1 MLSGYD
7 LLMPSKRATA
17 VAVAFAALFPTVV
30 TWVYFD
36 LLQDSPL
43 KMIAYPLGKVLQF
56 AFPLFWVGWV
66 LKQRFKHGGIAQ
78 LDTQPVLR
86 LGASLL
92 FGTLMGIGVAVAMW
106 GIFRFFPVEIVEALA
121 AEVSGRVSG
130 FSVDSVEKFIG
141 LALFYSV
148 VHSLMEEYYFRWFV
162 FGQLR
167 SLVAVVPAA
176 IISGLAFMAHHV
188 LVLNHFFP
196 DEPGWTAFL
205 SLSIAV
211 GGVIWAVQYEK
222 SKSLLGPWLSHAIVD
237 AGIFAL
243 GYRLMYQ

>member
-1 MLSGYD
+1 
-7 LLMPSKRATA
+7 MPSKRATSA
-17 VAVAFAALFPTVV
+17 AIAFAVVFPTFV

-36 LLQDSPL
+36 LLQDSPF
-43 KMIAYPLGKVLQF
+43 KMVAYPLGKGLQF
-56 AFPLFWVGWV
+56 AFPLVWVGWV

-78 LDTQPVLR
+78 LDTQPVLSMR
-86 LGASLL
+86 SSLIFGAV
-92 FGTLMGIGVAVAMW
+92 MGIAVAAAMW
-106 GIFRFFPVEIVEALA
+106 SIFRFFPVEIVEALA

-141 LALFYSV
+141 LSLFYSV

-167 SLVAVVPAA
+167 SVVAMVPAA

-196 DEPGWTAFL
+196 GHFRWAAFL
-205 SLSIAV
+205 SLSIAI
-211 GGVIWAVQYEK
+211 GGVIWAIQYEK
-222 SKSLLGPWLSHAIVD
+222 SKSLLGAWLSHAIVD